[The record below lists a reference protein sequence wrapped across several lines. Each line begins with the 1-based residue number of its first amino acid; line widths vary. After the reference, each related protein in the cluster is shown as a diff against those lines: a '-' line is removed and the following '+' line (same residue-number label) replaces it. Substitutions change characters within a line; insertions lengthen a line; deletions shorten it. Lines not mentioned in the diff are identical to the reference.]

1 MNLNKRALGVAAA
14 VAVMSGSAFAVS
26 PYGNTN
32 QKGSLLI
39 FPLIDITGTRDTL
52 IRITNDYSRS
62 VSLKCFYQT
71 TDPSNYRKK
80 YRNDFTFDL
89 TKTQPG
95 HWWARSGSSTGDT
108 NLPQRVRAFSPLT
121 AAGPAGADG
130 TVGYIKANRG
140 ELKCWAVD
148 EERGTQVSHNHL
160 VGSAT
165 VLDDESGQ
173 AFEYNAFSFQALPIN
188 GIPGTPVSTPGRLVL
203 NGTVGNYDQ
212 VPKAALGNFTPVS
225 GAFNGTNAG
234 SIALGNWAYV
244 FLAGGKQDL
253 RQGGPAVVTKY
264 TFTFWNQDESGYT
277 GEHVCADSWLERS
290 LGDFHSA
297 TYSLL
302 RTDSAYYRIESV
314 GDKRI
319 CGDDAEAVGMMGV
332 QVQGVTRFDPVAEG
346 GSAQVYGRDVFVRG
360 APLHGRGSTS
370 GLITYDPP
378 EGDGGGPPN
387 N

>member
-1 MNLNKRALGVAAA
+1 MKLNKRALGIAAA
-14 VAVMSGSAFAVS
+14 VAVTSGSAFAVS

-39 FPLIDITGTRDTL
+39 FTLIDITGTRDTL
-52 IRITNDYSRS
+52 IRITNDYTRS
-62 VSLKCFYQT
+62 VTLKCFYQT

-89 TKTQPG
+89 TKTHPG
-95 HWWARSGSSTGDT
+95 HWWAKSGTSTGDT
-108 NLPQRVRAFSPLT
+108 GLPQRVRAFSPLT
-121 AAGPAGADG
+121 SAGSAGSDG
-130 TVGYIKANRG
+130 TVVYFKANRG
-140 ELKCWAVD
+140 ELKCWAID

-165 VLDDESGQ
+165 ILDSESGQ
-173 AFEYNAFSFQALPIN
+173 AFEYNAFSFQALPIS
-188 GIPGTPVSTPGRLVL
+188 GAPGTPVSTPGRLVL
-203 NGTVGNYDQ
+203 NGTAGNYDQ
-212 VPKAALGNFTPVS
+212 VPKSALGSFTPVS
-225 GAFNGTNAG
+225 GGFNGADPTSVTA
-234 SIALGNWAYV
+234 GNWAYV
-244 FLAGGKQDL
+244 FVASGKQDL
-253 RQGGPAVVTKY
+253 RQGGPAIVTKY

-277 GEHVCADSWLERS
+277 GEHVCGDSWLERS

-302 RTDSAYYRIESV
+302 NTDSAYYRIESV

-319 CGDDAEAVGMMGV
+319 CGDDAEAVGLMAV
-332 QVQGVTRFDPVAEG
+332 QVQGVNRNVQPVG
-346 GSAQVYGRDVFVRG
+346 GVPTQVNSGDIFVRG
-360 APLHGRGSTS
+360 APLHSRGSTS